1 MSMAATIFADET
13 QISTMTVAGRAGP
26 KKMSGLRSRNLVARG
41 PSTVW
46 RRSSRLLLPTR
57 RTLARSWRAL
67 PLSVRAVLLMVTG
80 SLLFSVMGALVKL
93 LGQQIDSFQI
103 AFFRCFF
110 GFIAILPFILLKRGR
125 HAFRTTHLYG
135 HFLRGALG
143 VAAIVAGFYATTRLP
158 LTRLDSD
165 QLYRPAVHDPHRHL
179 PARRKGALAAG
190 ARHRCRLY
198 RRIGNG
204 PARQRDIGFGRHR
217 WADRRLSGGAL
228 DDLDQA
234 LVGDRKGADRPRLFR
249 PVRPRC

>member
-13 QISTMTVAGRAGP
+13 QISAMTVAGRAGP
-26 KKMSGLRSRNLVARG
+26 KKMSGLRSINLVARG

-57 RTLARSWRAL
+57 RTLARSWSAL

-110 GFIAILPFILLKRGR
+110 GFIAILPFVLLKRGR
-125 HAFRTTHLYG
+125 HAFRTTYFYG

-158 LTRLDSD
+158 LTDSTAISFTAP
-165 QLYRPAVHDPHRHL
+165 LFMILTAIFLLGEKVRW
-179 PARRKGALAAG
+179 RRGLATAAG
-190 ARHRCRLY
+190 F
-198 RRIGNG
+198 IGV
-204 PARQRDIGFGRHR
+204 
-217 WADRRLSGGAL
+217 
-228 DDLDQA
+228 
-234 LVGDRKGADRPRLFR
+234 LVM
-249 PVRPRC
+249 VRPDGGTLDLGAVLG